1 MALAARKVLADCEI
15 AHQLLRKESM
25 ECATWRPHWV
35 LCLTLLRA
43 VGHVL
48 DKVDG
53 EADVKHRAA
62 ISAKWEEWKADIEE
76 NRIFWDFIDAER
88 NNLLKEYKFGVEAEP
103 TYLALEEGGRLL
115 TEEGAPLRMEEDFF
129 RLSHVG
135 FENKEGRDV
144 IDEAIKWWRE
154 QLDAIE
160 AQL

>member
-1 MALAARKVLADCEI
+1 
-15 AHQLLRKESM
+15 
-25 ECATWRPHWV
+25 
-35 LCLTLLRA
+35 
-43 VGHVL
+43 VL

-53 EADVKHRAA
+53 KADAKHRAA
-62 ISAKWEEWKADIEE
+62 INARQEEWKAYKEE
-76 NRIFWDFIDAER
+76 NRIFWDFINAER

-115 TEEGAPLRMEEDFF
+115 TEEGAPLRMEDDFF

-135 FENKEGRDV
+135 FENREGRDV
-144 IDEAIKWWRE
+144 LDEAIKWWRK

>member
-1 MALAARKVLADCEI
+1 M
-15 AHQLLRKESM
+15 ES
-25 ECATWRPHWV
+25 ATWRPHWV
-35 LCLTLLRA
+35 LCLTLLRT

-48 DKVDG
+48 RKVDR
-53 EADVKHRAA
+53 EADAKHRAA
-62 ISAKWEEWKADIEE
+62 ISAKWNEWKTYTEE
-76 NRIFWDFIDAER
+76 NCIFWDFIDAER

-103 TYLALEEGGRLL
+103 NYLELENGGRLL
-115 TEEGAPLRMEEDFF
+115 TEEGMPLRLEEDFF

-144 IDEAIKWWRE
+144 IDEAIKWWRK